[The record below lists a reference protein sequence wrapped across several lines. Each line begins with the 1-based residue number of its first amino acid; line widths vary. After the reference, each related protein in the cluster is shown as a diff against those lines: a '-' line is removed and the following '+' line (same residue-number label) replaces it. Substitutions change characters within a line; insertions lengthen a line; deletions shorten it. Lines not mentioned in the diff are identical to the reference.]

1 MQATTTAVGRER
13 ETSDTTTE
21 RADVCPECG
30 AGLERD
36 AARGEVSCR
45 ECGLIVDEDVVDRGP
60 EWRSFDDGDENR
72 SRVGAPTTNLM
83 HDKGLSSVIGW
94 QDKDAYGQRL
104 SGRKR
109 RQLARLRKW
118 DERFRAR
125 DDQERNLKQALGEV
139 ERMTSA
145 LGLPKSVGETAG
157 VVYRRAL
164 DEDLLRGRSIESVAT
179 ASVYAAARQAGV
191 PRSLDEVATVSRVE
205 RLRVQRAYRQVSR
218 ELGLEVPPTD
228 PREYVER
235 YASDLDLPSETV
247 RVARDLLDTAIE
259 ANVHSGKS
267 PTTMAGAAVYA
278 AARLTNRSVTQEDVS
293 EVANVARVTIRSRY
307 KELLEVQEPAA

>member
-1 MQATTTAVGRER
+1 MQATTTAVGER
-13 ETSDTTTE
+13 EPDETTSAREDC
-21 RADVCPECG
+21 CPECG
-30 AGLERD
+30 ADLERD
-36 AARGEVSCR
+36 AAHGEVSCR
-45 ECGLIVDEDVVDRGP
+45 ECGLVVDEDVVDRGP
-60 EWRSFDDGDENR
+60 EWRSFEDGGDDNR

-94 QDKDAYGQRL
+94 QDTDAYGNSL

-109 RQLARLRKW
+109 RQMARLRKW

-145 LGLPKSVGETAG
+145 LGLPDTVGETAG

-164 DEDLLRGRSIESVAT
+164 DADLLRGRSIEGVAT
-179 ASVYAAARQAGV
+179 AAVYAAARQAGV
-191 PRSLDEVATVSRVE
+191 PRSLDEVANVSRVE

-235 YASDLDLPSETV
+235 YASDLDLPNETA
-247 RVARDLLDTAIE
+247 RLARDLLDDAID

-278 AARLTNRSVTQEDVS
+278 AARLTNREVTQADVS
-293 EVANVARVTIRSRY
+293 DVANVARVTIRSRY
-307 KELLEVQEPAA
+307 KELLDAQAA

>member
-1 MQATTTAVGRER
+1 MQVPTAVGERERDVEEASRER
-13 ETSDTTTE
+13 EQ
-21 RADVCPECG
+21 CPECG
-30 AGLERD
+30 APLERD
-36 AARGEVSCR
+36 ESHGEVTCR
-45 ECGLIVDEDVVDRGP
+45 ECGLVVDEDVVDRGP
-60 EWRSFDDGDENR
+60 EWRSFEDGGSEDR

-94 QDKDAYGQRL
+94 QDKDAYGKRI

-145 LGLPKSVGETAG
+145 LGLPETVGETAG

-164 DEDLLRGRSIESVAT
+164 DEDLLRGRSIEAVAT
-179 ASVYAAARQAGV
+179 ASLYAAARQAGV
-191 PRSLDEVATVSRVE
+191 PRSLDEVATVSRVD
-205 RLRVQRAYRQVSR
+205 RLSVQRAYRQVSR

-235 YASDLDLPSETV
+235 YASDLDLPNETA
-247 RVARDLLDTAIE
+247 RVARDLLDAAI
-259 ANVHSGKS
+259 ASNVHSGKS

-278 AARLTNRSVTQEDVS
+278 AARLTNRSVTQADVS

-307 KELLEVQEPAA
+307 KELLEAQDAHD

>member
-1 MQATTTAVGRER
+1 MHVTTTSGRER
-13 ETSDTTTE
+13 EVE
-21 RADVCPECG
+21 EANQGYREVCPECG
-30 AGLERD
+30 SALERD
-36 AARGEVSCR
+36 ATHGEVTCR
-45 ECGLIVDEDVVDRGP
+45 ECGLVVDEDVVDRGP
-60 EWRSFDDGDENR
+60 EWRSFDGGDDDNR

-94 QDKDAYGQRL
+94 QDKDAYGKRI

-145 LGLPKSVGETAG
+145 LGLPGNVGETAG

-164 DEDLLRGRSIESVAT
+164 ADDLLRGRSIEAVAT

-191 PRSLDEVATVSRVE
+191 PRSLDEVATVSRVD

-235 YASDLDLPSETV
+235 YASDLDLPSETA

-259 ANVHSGKS
+259 HNVHSGKS

-307 KELLEVQEPAA
+307 KELLEAQDS

>member
-13 ETSDTTTE
+13 EANETTTE
-21 RADVCPECG
+21 RTDACPECG
-30 AGLERD
+30 AALERD
-36 AARGEVSCR
+36 DARGEVSCR

-60 EWRSFDDGDENR
+60 EWRSFNDGGDESR

-94 QDKDAYGQRL
+94 QDKDAYGKRL

-145 LGLPKSVGETAG
+145 LGLPENVGETAG

-191 PRSLDEVATVSRVE
+191 PRSLDEVATVSRVD

-235 YASDLDLPSETV
+235 YASDLDLPGET
-247 RVARDLLDTAIE
+247 ARRARELLDGAIE

-278 AARLTNRSVTQEDVS
+278 AARLTNHSVTQAEVS

-307 KELLEVQEPAA
+307 KELLEAQE